1 MELNIGTNIK
11 RLRLERGMTQ
21 EQLADLLTVSTA
33 AVSKWE
39 AKNTYPDITM
49 LFPIA
54 EIFGVSIDDLLGYDE
69 ARAKENV
76 EKILAEY
83 RELNL
88 AGRFKEA
95 RKLIESA
102 RKQYPH
108 NYYVMNK
115 YMWDKAEGTSGNQAE
130 VLLKNK
136 DEFLQICNTIL
147 EGCTVESI
155 RIEAINMKAKISH
168 AEGDTDAAM
177 RLLDELPKIP
187 NQYKKEALFS
197 KGTPE
202 FAYWNKKNCF
212 GLMDDF
218 AVKLARDARF
228 DSSLTVDEKIQKL
241 EEIAESFAEM
251 SKKPHLELFCIGEA
265 SVRTQCAGMLT
276 AENTEIENVIR
287 CRENQFAAMAKV
299 MELAEREE
307 VLADTVLNAFGTSD
321 IIGWEVERLL
331 NSPHKQFANLR
342 KYGEYTVMLA
352 KYSKND
358 QSEN

>member
-69 ARAKENV
+69 AKAQEEV
-76 EKILAEY
+76 AKILAEY

-88 AGRFKEA
+88 AGNFKEA
-95 RKLIESA
+95 SRLIASA
-102 RKQYPH
+102 RKKYPH
-108 NYYVMNK
+108 NYHIMNK
-115 YMWDKAEGTSGNQAE
+115 YMWDKAEGTSGNKRE
-130 VLLKNK
+130 VILTHK
-136 DEFLQICNTIL
+136 DELLQICNTIL
-147 EGCTVESI
+147 DGCTVETI
-155 RIEAINMKAKISH
+155 RIDAINMKAKILH
-168 AEGDTDAAM
+168 AEGDTESAM
-177 RLLDELPKIP
+177 KLLDELPKTP
-187 NQYKKEALFS
+187 NQFKKEALFL

-212 GLMDDF
+212 ELMDDF
-218 AVKLARDARF
+218 ALKLARYVRF
-228 DSSLTVDEKIQKL
+228 DPTLTVDEKIQKL
-241 EEIAESFAEM
+241 ERIAGSFAEM
-251 SKKPHLELFCIGEA
+251 SGKPYLELFCIGEA
-265 SVRTQCAGMLT
+265 AVRTQCAGMLT

-299 MELAEREE
+299 MQLAEREE
-307 VLADTVLNAFGTSD
+307 ALADKVLESFGTSD

-331 NSPHKQFANLR
+331 NSPHKQFAGLR
-342 KYGEYTVMLA
+342 KYGEYMEMLA
-352 KYSKND
+352 KYS
-358 QSEN
+358 Q

>member
-69 ARAKENV
+69 AKAQEEV
-76 EKILAEY
+76 AKILAEY

-88 AGRFKEA
+88 AGNFKEA
-95 RKLIESA
+95 SRLIASA
-102 RKQYPH
+102 RKKYPH
-108 NYYVMNK
+108 NYHIMNK
-115 YMWDKAEGTSGNQAE
+115 YMWDKAEGTSGNKRE
-130 VLLKNK
+130 VILTHK
-136 DEFLQICNTIL
+136 DELLQICNTIL
-147 EGCTVESI
+147 DGCTVETI
-155 RIEAINMKAKISH
+155 RIDAINMKAKILH
-168 AEGDTDAAM
+168 AEGDTESAM
-177 RLLDELPKIP
+177 KLLDELPKTP
-187 NQYKKEALFS
+187 NQFKKEALFS

-212 GLMDDF
+212 ELMDDF
-218 AVKLARDARF
+218 AIKLARDVRF
-228 DSSLTVDEKIQKL
+228 NPTLTVDEKIQKL
-241 EEIAESFAEM
+241 ERIAGSFAEM
-251 SKKPHLELFCIGEA
+251 SRKPYLELFCIGEA
-265 SVRTQCAGMLT
+265 AVRAQCAGMLT

-299 MELAEREE
+299 MQLAEREE
-307 VLADTVLNAFGTSD
+307 ALADKVLESFGTSN

-331 NSPHKQFANLR
+331 NSPHKQFAGLR
-342 KYGEYTVMLA
+342 KYGEYMEMLA
-352 KYSKND
+352 KYS
-358 QSEN
+358 Q

>member
-69 ARAKENV
+69 AKAQKEV
-76 EKILAEY
+76 AKILAEY

-88 AGRFKEA
+88 AGNFKEA
-95 RKLIESA
+95 SRLIASA
-102 RKQYPH
+102 RKKYPH
-108 NYYVMNK
+108 NYHIMNK
-115 YMWDKAEGTSGNQAE
+115 YMWDKAEGTSGNKRE
-130 VLLKNK
+130 VILPHK
-136 DEFLQICNTIL
+136 DELLQICNTIL
-147 EGCTVESI
+147 DGCTVETI
-155 RIEAINMKAKISH
+155 RIDAINMKAKILH
-168 AEGDTDAAM
+168 AEGDTESAM
-177 RLLDELPKIP
+177 KLLDELPKTP
-187 NQYKKEALFS
+187 NQFKKEALFS

-218 AVKLARDARF
+218 ALKLARDVRF
-228 DSSLTVDEKIQKL
+228 DPTLTVDEKIQKL
-241 EEIAESFAEM
+241 ERIAGSFAEM
-251 SKKPHLELFCIGEA
+251 SRKPYLELFCIGEA
-265 SVRTQCAGMLT
+265 AVRTQCAGMLT

-299 MELAEREE
+299 MQLAEREE
-307 VLADTVLNAFGTSD
+307 ALADKVIESFGTSD
-321 IIGWEVERLL
+321 IIGWEAERLL
-331 NSPHKQFANLR
+331 NSPHKQFAGLR
-342 KYGEYTVMLA
+342 KFAEYMEMLA
-352 KYSKND
+352 KYSK
-358 QSEN
+358 

>member
-69 ARAKENV
+69 AKAQKEV
-76 EKILAEY
+76 AKILAEY

-88 AGRFKEA
+88 AGNFKEA
-95 RKLIESA
+95 SRLIASA
-102 RKQYPH
+102 RKKYPH
-108 NYYVMNK
+108 NYHIMNK
-115 YMWDKAEGTSGNQAE
+115 YMWDKAEGTSGNKRE
-130 VLLKNK
+130 VILTHK
-136 DEFLQICNTIL
+136 DELLQICNTIL
-147 EGCTVESI
+147 DGCTVETI
-155 RIEAINMKAKISH
+155 RIDAINMKAKILH
-168 AEGDTDAAM
+168 AEGDTESAM
-177 RLLDELPKIP
+177 KLLDELPKTP
-187 NQYKKEALFS
+187 NQFKKEALFS

-218 AVKLARDARF
+218 ALKLARDVRF
-228 DSSLTVDEKIQKL
+228 DPTLSVDEKIQKL
-241 EEIAESFAEM
+241 ERIAGSFAEI
-251 SKKPHLELFCIGEA
+251 SRKPYLELFCIGEA
-265 SVRTQCAGMLT
+265 AVCTQCAGMLT

-299 MELAEREE
+299 MQLAEREE
-307 VLADTVLNAFGTSD
+307 ALADKVLESFGTSD

-331 NSPHKQFANLR
+331 NSPHKQFAGLR
-342 KYGEYTVMLA
+342 KYGDYMEMLA
-352 KYSKND
+352 KYS
-358 QSEN
+358 E

>member
-69 ARAKENV
+69 AKAQEEV
-76 EKILAEY
+76 AKILAEY

-88 AGRFKEA
+88 AGNFKEA
-95 RKLIESA
+95 SRLIASA
-102 RKQYPH
+102 RKKYPH
-108 NYYVMNK
+108 NYHIMNK
-115 YMWDKAEGTSGNQAE
+115 YMWDKAEGTSGNKRE
-130 VLLKNK
+130 VILTHK
-136 DEFLQICNTIL
+136 DELLQICNTIL
-147 EGCTVESI
+147 DGCTVETI
-155 RIEAINMKAKISH
+155 RIDAINMKAKILH
-168 AEGDTDAAM
+168 AEGDTESAM
-177 RLLDELPKIP
+177 KLLDELPKSP
-187 NQYKKEALFS
+187 NQFKKEALFS

-212 GLMDDF
+212 ELMDDF
-218 AVKLARDARF
+218 AIKLARDVRF
-228 DSSLTVDEKIQKL
+228 NPTLTVDEKIQKL
-241 EEIAESFAEM
+241 ERIAGSFAEM
-251 SKKPHLELFCIGEA
+251 SRKPYLELFCIGEA
-265 SVRTQCAGMLT
+265 AVRAQCAGMLT

-299 MELAEREE
+299 MQLAEREE
-307 VLADTVLNAFGTSD
+307 ALADKVLESFGTSN

-331 NSPHKQFANLR
+331 NSPHKQFAGLR
-342 KYGEYTVMLA
+342 KYGEYMEMLA
-352 KYSKND
+352 KYS
-358 QSEN
+358 Q

>member
-21 EQLADLLTVSTA
+21 EQLAELLTVSTA

-69 ARAKENV
+69 AKAQEEV
-76 EKILAEY
+76 AKILAEY

-88 AGRFKEA
+88 AGNFKEA
-95 RKLIESA
+95 SRLIASA
-102 RKQYPH
+102 RKKYPH
-108 NYYVMNK
+108 NYHIMNK
-115 YMWDKAEGTSGNQAE
+115 YMWDKAEGTSGNKRE
-130 VLLKNK
+130 VILTHK
-136 DEFLQICNTIL
+136 DELLQICNTIL
-147 EGCTVESI
+147 DGCTVETI
-155 RIEAINMKAKISH
+155 RIDAINMKAKILH
-168 AEGDTDAAM
+168 AEGDTESAM
-177 RLLDELPKIP
+177 KLLDELPKTP
-187 NQYKKEALFS
+187 NQFKKEALFS

-212 GLMDDF
+212 ELMDDF
-218 AVKLARDARF
+218 AIKLARDVRF
-228 DSSLTVDEKIQKL
+228 NPTLTVDEKIQKL
-241 EEIAESFAEM
+241 ERIAGSFAEM
-251 SKKPHLELFCIGEA
+251 SRKPYLELFCIGEA
-265 SVRTQCAGMLT
+265 AVRAQCAGMLT

-299 MELAEREE
+299 MQLAEREE
-307 VLADTVLNAFGTSD
+307 ALADKVLESFGTSN

-331 NSPHKQFANLR
+331 NSPHKQFAGLR
-342 KYGEYTVMLA
+342 KYGEYMEMLA
-352 KYSKND
+352 KYS
-358 QSEN
+358 Q

>member
-69 ARAKENV
+69 AKAQKEV
-76 EKILAEY
+76 AKILAEY

-88 AGRFKEA
+88 AGNFKEA
-95 RKLIESA
+95 SRLIASA
-102 RKQYPH
+102 RKKYPH
-108 NYYVMNK
+108 NYHIMNK
-115 YMWDKAEGTSGNQAE
+115 YMWDKAEGTSGNKRE
-130 VLLKNK
+130 VILTHK
-136 DEFLQICNTIL
+136 DELLQICNTIL
-147 EGCTVESI
+147 DGCTVETI
-155 RIEAINMKAKISH
+155 RIDAINMKAKILH
-168 AEGDTDAAM
+168 AEGDTESAM
-177 RLLDELPKIP
+177 KLLDELPKTP
-187 NQYKKEALFS
+187 NQFKKEALFS

-218 AVKLARDARF
+218 ALKLARDVRF
-228 DSSLTVDEKIQKL
+228 DPTLTVDEKIQKL
-241 EEIAESFAEM
+241 ERIAGSFAEM
-251 SKKPHLELFCIGEA
+251 SRKPYLELFCIGEA
-265 SVRTQCAGMLT
+265 AVRTQCAGMLT

-299 MELAEREE
+299 MQLAEREE
-307 VLADTVLNAFGTSD
+307 ALADKVLESFGTSD

-331 NSPHKQFANLR
+331 NSPHKQFESLR
-342 KYGEYTVMLA
+342 KYGEYMEMLA
-352 KYSKND
+352 KYSK
-358 QSEN
+358 

>member
-21 EQLADLLTVSTA
+21 EQLAELLMISTA

-54 EIFGVSIDDLLGYDE
+54 EIFGVSIDELLGYDE
-69 ARAKENV
+69 AKAQEDV
-76 EKILAEY
+76 AKILAEY
-83 RELNL
+83 RELNH

-95 RKLIESA
+95 SRLITSA
-102 RKQYPH
+102 RKKYPH
-108 NYYVMNK
+108 NYHIMNR
-115 YMWDKAEGTSGNQAE
+115 YMWDKAEGTSGNKRE
-130 VLLKNK
+130 VILTHK
-136 DEFLQICNTIL
+136 DELMQICNTIL
-147 EGCTVESI
+147 DGCTVESL
-155 RIEAINMKAKISH
+155 RIDAINMKAKILH
-168 AEGDTDAAM
+168 AEGDTESAM
-177 RLLDELPKIP
+177 KLLDELPKSP
-187 NQYKKEALFS
+187 NQFKKEALFS

-218 AVKLARDARF
+218 ALKLARDVRF
-228 DSSLTVDEKIQKL
+228 DSTLTVDEKIQKL
-241 EEIAESFAEM
+241 EQIAESFAET
-251 SKKPHLELFCIGEA
+251 SKKPYLELFCIGEA

-276 AENTEIENVIR
+276 AENAEIESVIR
-287 CRENQFAAMAKV
+287 CRENQFAAMEKV
-299 MELAEREE
+299 MQLAEREE
-307 VLADTVLNAFGTSD
+307 ALADTVQSAFGTSD

-342 KYGEYTVMLA
+342 KYGEYMEMLA
-352 KYSKND
+352 KYSK
-358 QSEN
+358 